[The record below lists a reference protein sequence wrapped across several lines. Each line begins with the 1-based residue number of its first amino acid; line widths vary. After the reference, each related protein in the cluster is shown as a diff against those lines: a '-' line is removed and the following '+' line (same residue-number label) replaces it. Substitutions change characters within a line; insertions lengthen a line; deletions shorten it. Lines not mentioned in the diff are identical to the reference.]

1 MGCDCDND
9 CEPVWQA
16 EIQQGET
23 FTFSADLTDS
33 ADAIVNITGC
43 AATFTLKKTLDSAAV
58 VTLSVGSGLTVTG
71 ASGRIDGAVDAASTA
86 TLKGDYFG
94 SLKIVLAGGETTV
107 IPGKF
112 EVCRTA

>member
-23 FTFSADLTDS
+23 FKFSVDLTDS
-33 ADAIVNITGC
+33 ADAVVNITG
-43 AATFTLKKTLDSAAV
+43 ATATFTLKKTLDSAAV

-71 ASGRIDGAVDAASTA
+71 ASGHIDGIVSASATAA
-86 TLKGDYFG
+86 LKGDYFG
-94 SLKIVLAGGETTV
+94 SLKVVLSGGETTV
-107 IPGKF
+107 VPGLF
-112 EVCRTA
+112 TVCRTA